1 MEFDPAVISYEA
13 LTAHFLRTIDVT
25 DGGGQF
31 CDRGESYIPAL
42 FPIGPEQAGAATRAL
57 DAAAK
62 ELKTTLAVKLGS
74 NPSFVAAEDY
84 HQNYYLGENRV
95 FTRFGLIKQS
105 EAYKRYRKG
114 CGRDE
119 RVKQV
124 WGDAAFTFPW
134 ARERLVSGDRRGQ
147 RSHLHRAAAR
157 VPQPSSQPPTVSPA
171 RCGTAHH
178 RG

>member
-105 EAYKRYRKG
+105 DAYKRYRKG

-124 WGDAAFTFPW
+124 WGDAAFTFPLG
-134 ARERLVSGDRRGQ
+134 EGKGS
-147 RSHLHRAAAR
+147 
-157 VPQPSSQPPTVSPA
+157 
-171 RCGTAHH
+171 
-178 RG
+178 